1 MRNGPREKGDEEA
14 AAAAAEELLYD
25 AGSFVAHK
33 ILDIASHD
41 GENL

>member
-1 MRNGPREKGDEEA
+1 MAQERRAMKEA
-14 AAAAAEELLYD
+14 VAAAAEELLYG
-25 AGSFVAHK
+25 AGSFVVRK

>member
-1 MRNGPREKGDEEA
+1 MAQERRAMKE
-14 AAAAAEELLYD
+14 AAAEELLYG
-25 AGSFVAHK
+25 AGSFVVHK